1 MQTFKLVYGHGNYPL
16 AVKTRKENLNY
27 SRNIQTYLTTY
38 EGSFKPL
45 VIIISVWIHVT
56 IIPIANLHVVLWN
69 VTTILSLPN
78 LNLYFPY
85 FRTKF

>member
-45 VIIISVWIHVT
+45 VIIISV
-56 IIPIANLHVVLWN
+56 
-69 VTTILSLPN
+69 
-78 LNLYFPY
+78 
-85 FRTKF
+85 